1 MTNQLFPIVDPNHA
15 HDVPVESTFD
25 FLNTDDLENGFRVDR
40 IPTLD
45 AALDWFV
52 DRGVIHYEGAQR
64 SRAQAAVDPA
74 AGKRELARIQRVRSS
89 LREVADSIAEQ
100 RAPKVGALETV
111 NRALHARQVIELLPA
126 PDGVHVDHRHVGDP
140 IDDALA
146 RLADP
151 LVKELTGGH
160 PERIRICD
168 NDTCRWVFYDTSRT
182 GRRRWCDMSTCGN
195 QAKAARHRA
204 RKRGAADAVD
214 AAAPSEA
221 ASEPMPPSSAV
232 SEPAPRSPA
241 AN

>member
-1 MTNQLFPIVDPNHA
+1 MTNQRFPVTDPNHA
-15 HDVPVESTFD
+15 HDVPLESTFD

-45 AALDWFV
+45 AALAWFV
-52 DRGVIHYEGAQR
+52 ERGVIHLEGAQR
-64 SRAQAAVDPA
+64 SRAQAANEPTA
-74 AGKRELARIQRVRSS
+74 AARELTRIHRVRAS

-151 LVKELTGGH
+151 LVKELTAGH

-182 GRRRWCDMSTCGN
+182 GRRRWCSMATCGN

-204 RKRGAADAVD
+204 RAKSAAGTEAGEGA
-214 AAAPSEA
+214 
-221 ASEPMPPSSAV
+221 
-232 SEPAPRSPA
+232 SPA
-241 AN
+241 